1 MFKKKIL
8 SFALAVA
15 CLFGIAAPVSAASEV
30 KTSGNVTINFKVED
44 VTTKKIVNLDGAT
57 FEAWRVAE
65 AYPVEG
71 VESIRY
77 ELVDEFKDT
86 KIKLDGLKASEIRE
100 SAHNLAKVAK
110 EPDAT
115 AKINSDGKGYFNKV
129 KPGMY
134 LIQQTK
140 AEGTSAGYTKAEPF
154 LISVP
159 IFENGNWNYD
169 VTIQPKSSV
178 VKTKEEKKTP
188 GEPKKEQPKKEQPK
202 KEQPKKEQ
210 PKKNDQNGPFK
221 PGDKGGNVKTDD
233 PSQILTWVGIV
244 VLGGLAA
251 FAIYYGKKKK

>member
-15 CLFGIAAPVSAASEV
+15 CLFGMAAPVSAANEA

-44 VTTKKIVNLDGAT
+44 VTTKKVVNLDGAT

-65 AYPVEG
+65 AYPVKG
-71 VESIRY
+71 VESIKY

-86 KIKLDGLKASEIRE
+86 KIKLEGLKASESRK

-110 EPDAT
+110 KADAT
-115 AKINSDGKGYFNKV
+115 TKINSDGKGYFNNV

-140 AEGTSAGYTKAEPF
+140 AEGTSAKYTKAEPF

-178 VKTKEEKKTP
+178 IKTEEKK
-188 GEPKKEQPKKEQPK
+188 
-202 KEQPKKEQ
+202 
-210 PKKNDQNGPFK
+210 
-221 PGDKGGNVKTDD
+221 DKGGNVQTDD

-244 VLGGLAA
+244 VLGGVAA
-251 FAIYYGKKKK
+251 FAIYYGTKKK